1 MKMDCTSCGT
11 VKNKFVYFVYFL
23 YLSIVID
30 MNDDSRIGYANQV
43 YTKQLISV
51 LVEPLYNAVMDIYKR
66 ESNLAQNK
74 NNVLIEFQKRLKDI
88 PNWNQNIINENV
100 QKASSNCQFLEDLL
114 AAVYFSN
121 VKILSSVKIKKSKK
135 KVHIKLP
142 ELDSFIHQT
151 LIEAAKRIYS
161 NPSTFSI
168 KIHGNDMNN
177 KDVVYP
183 LINEAIQEA
192 IVKSLPFQ
200 NILQTYFGD
209 KLHGG
214 ESSSDEEPDSDNYD
228 DDDSD
233 NEKEETY
240 NDDNLKE
247 NTIGDADMFPDPE
260 SHTAQEGQGNT
271 FFDRPEEPEPPE
283 VKDVPIQAPG
293 GPQQNPMEKQNPV
306 FFKDAADD
314 PVEEQ

>member
-1 MKMDCTSCGT
+1 
-11 VKNKFVYFVYFL
+11 
-23 YLSIVID
+23 

-51 LVEPLYNAVMDIYKR
+51 LTEPLYEAVMDIYKR

-100 QKASSNCQFLEDLL
+100 QKASVNCSFLEDLL

-142 ELDSFIHQT
+142 ELDTFIHQT
-151 LIEAAKRIYS
+151 LIEAAKKIYS

-168 KIHGNDMNN
+168 KIHGTEMNN
-177 KDVVYP
+177 KDVVFP

-214 ESSSDEEPDSDNYD
+214 ESSDEDSESDKG
-228 DDDSD
+228 DSD
-233 NEKEETY
+233 NEEERY
-240 NDDNLKE
+240 NEDNLKE
-247 NTIGDADMFPDPE
+247 EQNDIFPE
-260 SHTAQEGQGNT
+260 SNQEPEEQQGNT
-271 FFDRPEEPEPPE
+271 FFDRPKEEDEPPE
-283 VKDVPIQAPG
+283 VKEVPIQAPG
-293 GPQQNPMEKQNPV
+293 GPSQNPMEKQNPV
-306 FFKDAADD
+306 FFNDAADD
-314 PVEEQ
+314 PVEEEQ

>member
-1 MKMDCTSCGT
+1 
-11 VKNKFVYFVYFL
+11 
-23 YLSIVID
+23 

-51 LVEPLYNAVMDIYKR
+51 LVEPLYEAIMDIYKR

-100 QKASSNCQFLEDLL
+100 QKASSNCAFLEDLL

-151 LIEAAKRIYS
+151 MIEAAKKIYS
-161 NPSTFSI
+161 NPATFSI
-168 KIHGNDMNN
+168 KIHGNEMNN
-177 KDVVYP
+177 KDAVFP

-214 ESSSDEEPDSDNYD
+214 ESSSEEDSDSD
-228 DDDSD
+228 DNKDSD
-233 NEKEETY
+233 NEEQYNEDNINEKEDQRE
-240 NDDNLKE
+240 
-247 NTIGDADMFPDPE
+247 IFPDSNEQPQQSE
-260 SHTAQEGQGNT
+260 QGNT
-271 FFDRPEEPEPPE
+271 FFDRPREPEEPPE
-283 VKDVPIQAPG
+283 VKEVPIQAPG
-293 GPQQNPMEKQNPV
+293 GAQQNPMEKQNPV

-314 PVEEQ
+314 PVEDEH

>member
-1 MKMDCTSCGT
+1 
-11 VKNKFVYFVYFL
+11 
-23 YLSIVID
+23 

-51 LVEPLYNAVMDIYKR
+51 LVEPLYEAIMDIYKR

-100 QKASSNCQFLEDLL
+100 QKASSNCAFLEDLL

-151 LIEAAKRIYS
+151 MIEVAKKIYA
-161 NPSTFSI
+161 NPATFSI
-168 KIHGNDMNN
+168 KIHGNEMNN
-177 KDVVYP
+177 KDNVFP
-183 LINEAIQEA
+183 LIHEAIQEA

-214 ESSSDEEPDSDNYD
+214 ESSSEEEDSDSD
-228 DDDSD
+228 DNKESD
-233 NEKEETY
+233 NEEQY
-240 NDDNLKE
+240 NEDNINE
-247 NTIGDADMFPDPE
+247 NTAAEGDMFPDPNE
-260 SHTAQEGQGNT
+260 QPQQSEQGNT
-271 FFDRPEEPEPPE
+271 FFDRPRESEEPPE
-283 VKDVPIQAPG
+283 VKEVPIQAPG
-293 GPQQNPMEKQNPV
+293 GQQQNPMEKQNPV
-306 FFKDAADD
+306 FFNDAADD
-314 PVEEQ
+314 PVEEEH

>member
-1 MKMDCTSCGT
+1 
-11 VKNKFVYFVYFL
+11 
-23 YLSIVID
+23 

-51 LVEPLYNAVMDIYKR
+51 LVEPLYNAIMDIYKR

-100 QKASSNCQFLEDLL
+100 QKASANCAFLEDLL

-151 LIEAAKRIYS
+151 LIEAAKKIYA

-168 KIHGNDMNN
+168 KIHGNEMNN
-177 KDVVYP
+177 KDIVFP
-183 LINEAIQEA
+183 LIHEAVQEA
-192 IVKSLPFQ
+192 IIKSLPFQ

-214 ESSSDEEPDSDNYD
+214 ESSSDEEDSDS
-228 DDDSD
+228 DSD
-233 NEKEETY
+233 NEEKDKY
-240 NDDNLKE
+240 NEDNLKE
-247 NTIGDADMFPDPE
+247 NQEQEQEQDIFPDTQPE
-260 SHTAQEGQGNT
+260 AEQQGNT
-271 FFDRPEEPEPPE
+271 FFDRPREPEEPPE
-283 VKDVPIQAPG
+283 VKEVPIQG
-293 GPQQNPMEKQNPV
+293 HGTPQESMQKQNPV
-306 FFKDAADD
+306 FFNDAADD
-314 PVEEQ
+314 PVEEE